1 MVARAKGPNNEGL
14 KLRMSSSLRT
24 QKTHSNHKGL
34 EGVSVADVSIIYP
47 TGPKELINL
56 FNVGKRLKHHAQN
69 GGPY

>member
-1 MVARAKGPNNEGL
+1 
-14 KLRMSSSLRT
+14 MSSSLRT

-47 TGPKELINL
+47 TGPKELIKL